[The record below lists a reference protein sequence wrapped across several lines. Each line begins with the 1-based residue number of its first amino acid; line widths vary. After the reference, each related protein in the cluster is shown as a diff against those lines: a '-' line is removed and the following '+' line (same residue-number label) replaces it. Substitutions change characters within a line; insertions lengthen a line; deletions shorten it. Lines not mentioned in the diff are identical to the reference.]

1 MQIRFCLALFM
12 PRIRPNTFDSLE
24 CCPNAMAF
32 FYFRIPSNP
41 PNQSQAAAC
50 CAYSF
55 LPSPPTSRKRVTFW
69 PQSRPKKLLKREE
82 REEEE
87 EENAKKGAR
96 RNQKP
101 MTVAILM
108 PLMMLSFWLIPILIL
123 YIRGNRV
130 EGVALSNGFQ
140 LRI

>member
-87 EENAKKGAR
+87 KNAKKR
-96 RNQKP
+96 RTPNPKADDSRNFDA
-101 MTVAILM
+101 VDDAVILANTNTNTIY
-108 PLMMLSFWLIPILIL
+108 P
-123 YIRGNRV
+123 G
-130 EGVALSNGFQ
+130 E
-140 LRI
+140 